1 MTIVQL
7 QTIFEANRDIENA
20 VKQEAY
26 LKNQFMF
33 LGLAKPIRAE
43 LEKDFVKDTKQL
55 DVEQI
60 IDICFELTELGF
72 REYLYTAQRVMDAN
86 YQKFELSHIERLV
99 KITLIDSWWENTDG
113 FQSFVR
119 KWFKANPQAIRPFVE
134 SKYKDDNMWIR
145 RLAIIAQLG
154 LKEQTDFTIMKRAI
168 RYNLNYDE
176 FFIQKA
182 IGWALRDY
190 SKTNQKAVAE
200 FITQYNDKL
209 SNLAI
214 REGSKYL

>member
-1 MTIVQL
+1 M
-7 QTIFEANRDIENA
+7 
-20 VKQEAY
+20 
-26 LKNQFMF
+26 
-33 LGLAKPIRAE
+33 
-43 LEKDFVKDTKQL
+43 
-55 DVEQI
+55 
-60 IDICFELTELGF
+60 
-72 REYLYTAQRVMDAN
+72 
-86 YQKFELSHIERLV
+86 

-119 KWFKANPQAIRPFVE
+119 KWFKANPEAIRPFIE

-168 RYNLNYDE
+168 RYNFSYDE

-190 SKTNQKAVAE
+190 SKSNQKAVTE
-200 FITQYNDKL
+200 FIEKYNDKL

-214 REGSKYL
+214 REGSRYLSYENNENRNI